1 MSTRWQKAWEDAEPQ
16 LTEWRRAWPS
26 SSSKPRVLRV
36 NQLDA
41 ELLDEELVQLLQ
53 EPLAKALSLVNVVF
67 RSKLEPELS
76 LFIRLVLYKFSLWD
90 AGATYGAK
98 LQDLRYRCK
107 WSTTRAL
114 ARSSGPSRL
123 FLPHIDI
130 EDHLASGL
138 PKSALVM
145 HASLTMLVP
154 YFHARIRSHA
164 LSNAWPDTPSS
175 DKRRKAW
182 NILSNLES
190 AHSAGALLSFVVFL
204 WNGRYRTLAD
214 RLLGMRLVPSQK
226 LTNRQVSY
234 EFMNR
239 QMVWHAFTEFL
250 LLFLPVFSSRA
261 FRRIYNHVTS
271 RMRNFNWSSIFH
283 SSSASGSR
291 GSSQVS
297 SQTGKFFG
305 LPENQCAICADN
317 ASFGLSSLPGASVS
331 SESNTFAAYL
341 ESAATIPS
349 TSSAQPGAEGME
361 DVPPTYPI
369 TISYRASCGHI
380 YCYVCLSERLL
391 RAVDDGDDGWTC
403 LRCLETVYSCE
414 RVDAI
419 CEDDTARTSEGW
431 ASEIDERASFESDM
445 DMSLGSEHSD
455 L

>member
-16 LTEWRRAWPS
+16 LEEWRRACPS

-53 EPLAKALSLVNVVF
+53 EPLAKALSLVNVAS
-67 RSKLEPELS
+67 RSKIEPELS
-76 LFIRLVLYKFSLWD
+76 LFIRLVLYKLSLWD

-98 LQDLRYRCK
+98 LQDLRYRCE
-107 WSTTRAL
+107 WSTRRSL
-114 ARSSGPSRL
+114 AP
-123 FLPHIDI
+123 
-130 EDHLASGL
+130 SGL
-138 PKSALVM
+138 PKSALIM
-145 HASLTMLVP
+145 HASLTVLVP
-154 YFHARIRSHA
+154 YIHARIRSHA

-182 NILSNLES
+182 NFLSNLES
-190 AHSAGALLSFVVFL
+190 AHSAAALLSFVVFL

-214 RLLGMRLVPSQK
+214 RLLGIQLIPSRK
-226 LTNRQVSY
+226 LTDRQVSY

-261 FRRIYNHVTS
+261 FRRAYNHVTS
-271 RMRNFNWSSIFH
+271 RMRSLNWSSILH

-291 GSSQVS
+291 GSSQGS
-297 SQTGKFFG
+297 FQRGKFFG

-317 ASFGLSSLPGASVS
+317 ASFGLSSLPSASVS

-341 ESAATIPS
+341 ESAATVPS
-349 TSSAQPGAEGME
+349 TSSEQSGAEGME
-361 DVPPTYPI
+361 DVPPNYPI
-369 TISYRASCGHI
+369 TTPYRASCGHI
-380 YCYVCLSERLL
+380 YCYVCLSEKLL

-403 LRCLETVYSCE
+403 LRCLETVHSCE

-419 CEDDTARTSEGW
+419 CEDDTARTSDGW

-445 DMSLGSEHSD
+445 SMSLDSEHSD
-455 L
+455 I